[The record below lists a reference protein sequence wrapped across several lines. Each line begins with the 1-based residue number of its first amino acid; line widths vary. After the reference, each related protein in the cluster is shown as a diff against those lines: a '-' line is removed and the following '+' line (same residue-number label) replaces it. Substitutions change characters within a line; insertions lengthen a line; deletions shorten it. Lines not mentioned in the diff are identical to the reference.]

1 MMNTVRILRKAA
13 FTAAFFVSM
22 FLPSAQLAAKRTA
35 SVRPVAAQSSR
46 PQSKSQTPDFA
57 FPKTVEKNAEAA
69 LSSALTARKY
79 PDALAEM
86 MKVIIARELI
96 SKAYVSGAMSLCD
109 SVGALMPQPYS
120 GLADLIQAS
129 MLSKMYSA
137 SQWQYSQRQL
147 PADSV
152 PADDPSLW
160 SQGIFADRILRLV
173 NRSREGYGAAAEI
186 PLSDLSA
193 ILTDYKEAA
202 DAGMKSDIFMMMCGV
217 SALEPFS
224 ATGYEIGVIPFT
236 ASPSSHS
243 GAGGKYDSL
252 MADIYRKG
260 KVSGEKLRT
269 FLDVYFVKTAQR
281 KGLDVNPF
289 LISELDALS
298 DPSLKA
304 VLMYYLFES
313 GNFYNSISV
322 YQAENAQRLADCEPA
337 PPVNYF
343 GVTFPARPLPDL
355 KEFYTDLKTLDSSS
369 LDKETK
375 SLVREMINFL
385 NRESIRI
392 ENDKQYLPGDSIRLR
407 LHEVN
412 CKSSYVAIY
421 RLNDSIISLNEV
433 DNKNFKNIKLVS
445 EKTLRIDENLP
456 FVKEL
461 EINFPPLPPGIYVYN
476 VAKDKEEMKSL
487 IARNKG
493 FNINSIFRVSELNM
507 AAVDGFGADPDTDDF
522 LLIVNSGRN
531 GAPVEGASVILVNDR
546 KTWLS
551 QGKDIL
557 NEASL
562 TNKDGWIRYKS
573 YRANFNAEGRYYAF
587 ASKDGS
593 EIDDAFWSGKK
604 YFTQLPY
611 TTQANILTDLS
622 LYHRGDTVRFSTVL
636 YEANDR
642 IGKLLP
648 NETIG
653 IWLRDASNQVVDSL
667 SCTTD
672 DCGRIAGEFVLP
684 KDGRLGQWGITVASN
699 LGLAREKRRGEFPS
713 RNSIV
718 GQQYFEVADYKAP
731 TFYVDLKLSD
741 SKAPLEEK
749 AEFCGEV
756 KSYSGVPLAG
766 VKVSYKVEYIPFW
779 WWRRSNG
786 ASYGGEAVTGEDGS
800 FTITLPT
807 ANLRGTRFAKG
818 SFVIRAT
825 AVSAAGESQQSE
837 RVIFSLGNDVC
848 VQPDIADSY
857 KVDGDSLRFSVPVR
871 DAMSRMVEKKVEY
884 EVKNSEGKVVASG
897 EFMSPSLSIPAKLFP
912 SGRYTLDF
920 HIKGNKREC
929 AGNGDA
935 EAQVTI
941 WRPADKIPPIET
953 SLWVPEDNVSGIS
966 GSKVRVP
973 YGNSYTDGKILCLI
987 SCTDGTSEICWLS
1000 PKGKNA
1006 YVEVE
1011 VPGEY
1016 ERKEVT
1022 FLATY
1027 NLKTICREVS
1037 IIPAKQLEKLEI
1049 KASSFRDR
1057 IDPGTPE
1064 RWTFEISVGGKPAP
1078 YVPAMAVLSNK
1089 ALDAINPSAW
1099 NFNVYTGYWTF
1110 PANISFS
1117 YLGSGMCSDS
1127 WKKNFKWPSY
1137 SVSFPNFNT
1146 FRYNLYGEGQGV
1158 VSLDAGSSEGVVVR
1172 TEGIVNQSAVM
1183 RKASNTAIRAMKEES
1198 ADEAPAMMTMLSA
1211 DEGGSNSDTSGVPLR
1226 TNEMALAFFRPNL
1239 KSDGGGSLAIDFEVP
1254 DFNTTWKLQ
1263 ICGYD
1268 SELHTGIL
1276 TLDAVAA
1283 KKVMVQSNP
1292 PRFVRY
1298 GDTVTFAS
1306 TLFNNSEEVIPVGGR
1321 IEICNPLDGSILAS
1335 REFSGESLAPAASR
1349 VVSMEYLI
1357 PDDLTV
1363 ISLRV
1368 YALGGGFSDGEQVLI
1383 PVLPASSVVT
1393 EAQTYFLAP
1402 GAKEFSVKLPK
1413 FSAGSSVSLQYCDNP
1428 VWYCVSS
1435 LPVMMDENATNTFQL
1450 MRSLFGGSI
1459 ANGLA
1464 DKYPA
1469 IRVGIEKMISE
1480 EGRRDS
1486 LLVSNLEKNPE
1497 LKIMALSST
1506 PWKANSTAETLR
1518 MQQIGNLLNE
1528 SENSRVR
1535 SVILSRLALLQ
1546 QADGGWKWTSG
1557 DKEPASYVTL
1567 YVLRHFAI
1575 MKQTGVVRFDNPM
1588 DSMCRAGMKWYERK
1602 AVEDYND
1609 CVKNKKI
1616 YPYSSLLGYLFTRS
1630 GLTSESPVG
1639 TFSLLATRALD
1650 EISKNWRNYSLDDKA
1665 TAAMVLHRAG
1675 RKREALTILES
1686 ISQFASS
1693 SPEKGVWFDNNAS
1706 GCGALFDTSRI
1717 LEAFSEIMPE
1727 SLMIDGMRQWMLLSR
1742 QTNDWSSNPYMAEV
1756 ICALLTSGSDWT
1768 VSSAPAEILV
1778 GGEPLDVHGAILTG
1792 ELTIPLDAKS
1802 VSGKRIEIRRDA
1814 PSPAWGGVI
1823 SRYVAPMKDVKAAS
1837 VPDLSISKSIVKI
1850 TETENGTVATGGDL
1864 HVGDRVRITL
1874 TIRCGKNMQY
1884 VAVKDERPACLEP
1897 VEQISGYEYKDGIG
1911 FYRET
1916 RTSDTNLFIGYLPKG
1931 DFIITYDCFVD
1942 RPGVYSEGIATAQS
1956 QYAPVF
1962 TAHSAGA
1969 LISVAE

>member
-86 MKVIIARELI
+86 MKIIIARQLI
-96 SKAYVSGAMSLCD
+96 SKGNATAALSLCD
-109 SVGALMPQPYS
+109 SVSNLVPQPYS
-120 GLADLIQAS
+120 GLADLFQATL
-129 MLSKMYSA
+129 LSQMYNSDR
-137 SQWQYSQRQL
+137 WKYSQREL
-147 PADSV
+147 PRDSIPAD
-152 PADDPSLW
+152 PALW
-160 SQGIFADRILRLV
+160 STDIFSSKILELV
-173 NRSREGYGAAAEI
+173 KRSQAGYAAASEI
-186 PLSDLSA
+186 PLSELSL
-193 ILTDYKEAA
+193 ILKDYKQA
-202 DAGMKSDIFMMMCGV
+202 DAVGMKSDLFMMMRGV
-217 SALEPFS
+217 AALEPFS
-224 ATGYEIGVIPFT
+224 DSGYEVDVIPFT
-236 ASPSSHS
+236 GSGSDSGPAACYSS
-243 GAGGKYDSL
+243 L
-252 MADIYRKG
+252 LADIYLKG
-260 KVSGEKLRT
+260 KESADKLRT
-269 FLDVYFVKTAQR
+269 YIDGYFVEMAQS
-281 KGLDVNPF
+281 KGKNMSSF
-289 LISELDALS
+289 LLSEIDAIS
-298 DPSLKA
+298 DPSQQAILW
-304 VLMYYLFES
+304 YHLFNS
-313 GNFYNSISV
+313 GDYNTSLSV
-322 YQAENAQRLADCEPA
+322 YQGNPAPALPDCDPA
-337 PPVNYF
+337 PPVDYF
-343 GVTFPARPLPDL
+343 GVKVPSRKLPSTKD
-355 KEFYTDLKTLDSSS
+355 FYDRVKALASTS
-369 LDKETK
+369 LDKEAK
-375 SLVREMINFL
+375 DFVENMIAQL
-385 NRESIRI
+385 SQESVKID
-392 ENDKQYLPGDSIRLR
+392 NDRQYLPDDSIRVKLTAVNLTSPYIAIFR
-407 LHEVN
+407 LPNNEQSLYDYKINGKYILKNLKV
-412 CKSSYVAIY
+412 VAD
-421 RLNDSIISLNEV
+421 RTVSIAEDI
-433 DNKNFKNIKLVS
+433 
-445 EKTLRIDENLP
+445 P
-456 FVKEL
+456 FVKDMEVS
-461 EINFPPLPPGIYVYN
+461 FPSLPPGVYVIAGARDKGELKSLR
-476 VAKDKEEMKSL
+476 VKDKELDNYS
-487 IARNKG
+487 
-493 FNINSIFRVSELNM
+493 FFRVSDLHM
-507 AAVDGFGADPDTDDF
+507 AMVSTYNPEDRERKRQ
-522 LLIVNSGRN
+522 LVVNSGRT
-531 GAPVEGASVILVNDR
+531 GAPVEGALVKVIDR
-546 KTWLS
+546 WNKGLS
-551 QGKDIL
+551 EEKL
-557 NEASL
+557 NVSSL
-562 TNKDGWIRYKS
+562 TDKEGMVDVR
-573 YRANFNAEGRYYAF
+573 RAEDAYEAF

-593 EIDDAFWSGKK
+593 YVEDLFGGRFGSGR
-604 YFTQLPY
+604 PY
-611 TTQANILTDLS
+611 NIVEPKVNLFTDLS
-622 LYHRGDTVRFSTVL
+622 LYHPGDTVQFAAVVYQIKKRKASL
-636 YEANDR
+636 H
-642 IGKLLP
+642 P
-648 NETIG
+648 NEKIQF
-653 IWLRDASNQVVDSL
+653 LLKNASNEKVDTISL
-667 SCTTD
+667 VTD
-672 DCGRIAGEFVLP
+672 S
-684 KDGRLGQWGITVASN
+684 DGRVSGRFILPEEGLLGQWSISAISYKEELSERSAERPDRPNEVG
-699 LGLAREKRRGEFPS
+699 RR
-713 RNSIV
+713 
-718 GQQYFEVADYKAP
+718 YFQVADYKAP
-731 TFYVDLKLSD
+731 TFYVDLALND
-741 SKAPLEEK
+741 DKAPLEEK
-749 AEFCGEV
+749 ADFRGDV
-756 KSYSGVPLAG
+756 KTYSGIPLAG
-766 VKVSYKVEYIPFW
+766 VRVKYNVDYIPY
-779 WWRRSNG
+779 WWRGGGNG
-786 ASYGGEAVTGEDGS
+786 ASYGSETETGADGS
-800 FTITLPT
+800 FSISLPT
-807 ANLRGTRFAKG
+807 ANLKGTRFATG

-825 AVSAAGESQQSE
+825 AVSPAGESQQSE
-837 RVIFSLGNDVC
+837 SVVFSLGNGASI
-848 VQPDIADSY
+848 QPDLPDTY
-857 KVDGDSLRFSVPVR
+857 RVEGDSLRFSVPVR
-871 DAMSRMVEKKVEY
+871 DAMSRMVALDVEY
-884 EVKNSEGKVVASG
+884 EMKDAAGKIVASG
-897 EFMSPSLSIPAKLFP
+897 DFTSPQLSIPSSAVA
-912 SGRYTLDF
+912 SGRYTLTF

-935 EAQVTI
+935 EASVTV
-941 WRPADKIPPIET
+941 WRPSDKVPPVE
-953 SLWVPEDNVSGIS
+953 SVLWVPEDKVIGASGT
-966 GSKVRVP
+966 KVKVG
-973 YGNSYTDGKILCLI
+973 YGNSYTSGKVLCVVACSDGH
-987 SCTDGTSEICWLS
+987 SYVRWLS
-1000 PKGKNA
+1000 PKGKNT
-1006 YVEVE
+1006 YIEVE
-1011 VPGEY
+1011 VPAENQRT
-1016 ERKEVT
+1016 EIK

-1027 NLKTICREVS
+1027 NLKTIQRTVTV
-1037 IIPAKQLEKLEI
+1037 IPSKQLEKMEI
-1049 KASSFRDR
+1049 KAASFRDR
-1057 IDPGTPE
+1057 IVPGSPE
-1064 RWTFEISVGGKPAP
+1064 RWSFEISVGGNPAS
-1078 YVPAMAVLSNK
+1078 YAPALAVLSNK
-1089 ALDAINPSAW
+1089 ALDAINPFAW
-1099 NFNVYTGYWTF
+1099 SFNIDQRGWYYPHGIDFNYLSTRSSVRNWNNIKPLKYNVVY
-1110 PANISFS
+1110 PE
-1117 YLGSGMCSDS
+1117 
-1127 WKKNFKWPSY
+1127 
-1137 SVSFPNFNT
+1137 FNT
-1146 FRYNLYGEGQGV
+1146 YGRALFPYNGRGV
-1158 VSLDAGSSEGVVVR
+1158 IVQSEYIEMTSGPIANGASERSV
-1172 TEGIVNQSAVM
+1172 VM
-1183 RKASNTAIRAMKEES
+1183 RKASFAAAKDMKADMTEEASYDGGAMAGAEGSANDTPLRAM
-1198 ADEAPAMMTMLSA
+1198 
-1211 DEGGSNSDTSGVPLR
+1211 
-1226 TNEMALAFFRPNL
+1226 EMPLAFFRPNL
-1239 KSDGGGSLAIDFEVP
+1239 KSDGSGMLTLDFEVP

-1650 EISKNWRNYSLDDKA
+1650 EISKNWRNYALDDKA